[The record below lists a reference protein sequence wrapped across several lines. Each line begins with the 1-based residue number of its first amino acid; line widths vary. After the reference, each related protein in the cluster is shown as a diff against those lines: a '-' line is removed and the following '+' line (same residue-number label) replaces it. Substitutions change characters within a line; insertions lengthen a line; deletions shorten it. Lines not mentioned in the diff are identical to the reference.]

1 MSTCTFNSFISL
13 YIRRELELWSE
24 IFDGLNKIC
33 ETLLALRSETDNKSC
48 LYARDDNWKTLH
60 GLSMSINQKAFYGT
74 AVGFQCYKS
83 VKPIVN
89 LMVTS
94 LVSYSQ
100 FHHSDKHKSIRLLD
114 FSLSTGKYFL
124 KREKRAH
131 KFISASHKSDVEL
144 CKVRIFH
151 IINE

>member
-1 MSTCTFNSFISL
+1 MKILINLSL
-13 YIRRELELWSE
+13 YFYRELELWSE
-24 IFDGLNKIC
+24 ILDGLNIIC
-33 ETLLALRSETDNKSC
+33 ERLLALRSQNDNKSC
-48 LYARDDNWKTLH
+48 LYVRDENWGTLH
-60 GLSMSINQKAFYGT
+60 SLSTSINQKAFYGT

-94 LVSYSQ
+94 LVSYSK

-131 KFISASHKSDVEL
+131 KFISASHKSDIEL
-144 CKVRIFH
+144 CKVSAWQSTD
-151 IINE
+151 